1 MLNNRNFLAYAI
13 CSIIFT
19 FFISSCTLRDHDSS
33 GKRLKW
39 LPKITKKDASKCT
52 KSKKCIIHKVQRG
65 ESLYSIS
72 LKYEID
78 YRDIASWNNIKK
90 PYKIFPKQK
99 LAIYKLNYTPKKHK
113 SKKYTKSKGQKPPT
127 LRNTNIK
134 WVWPTQGRL
143 IKNFQASRPGKKGL
157 NIAGKVGQ
165 KILTT
170 APGKVVYSGSG
181 LIGYGKLI
189 IIKHNENF
197 LSAYGHNRKI
207 LVKEGQAV
215 KAKQK
220 IAELGTTGANRA
232 MLHFEIRYKGKPVD
246 PMKYLPKL

>member
-1 MLNNRNFLAYAI
+1 MLNNRNFFTYVGYL
-13 CSIIFT
+13 IIFT
-19 FFISSCTLRDHDSS
+19 LCVSSCTLRDHDPS

-39 LPKITKKDASKCT
+39 LPKITKKDVSKCV
-52 KSKKCIIHKVQRG
+52 KSKGCIIHKVQKG

-72 LKYEID
+72 LRYEID
-78 YRDIASWNNIKK
+78 YRDIAGWNNIKK

-99 LAIYKLNYTPKKHK
+99 LAIYKSNYTPKKYK
-113 SKKYTKSKGQKPPT
+113 SKKYTKRKDQKPPS
-127 LRNTNIK
+127 LKNTNMK
-134 WVWPTQGRL
+134 WTWPTKGRV
-143 IKNFQASRPGKKGL
+143 IKTFQISRPGKKGL

-165 KILTT
+165 KVLTT

-207 LVKEGQAV
+207 LVKEGQVV
-215 KAKQK
+215 KGQQK